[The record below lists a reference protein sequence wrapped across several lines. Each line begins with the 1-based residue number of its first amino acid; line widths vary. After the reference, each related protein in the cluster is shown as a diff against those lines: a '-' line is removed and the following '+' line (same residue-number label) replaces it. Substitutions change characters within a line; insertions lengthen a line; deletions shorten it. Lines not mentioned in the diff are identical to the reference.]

1 MKNLPSPS
9 RRPLVRRPAALTWAG
24 VLLGGWLAGCAHR
37 APQPTASETSG
48 DPRSELRRLE
58 QGLAAAKSRIEG
70 RGPSVENAAAD
81 SASAP
86 SPMAA
91 GAGMSGGRCE
101 AVCQAGQ
108 EICSFSRRICQLAG
122 QINDSDSTRSC
133 QRAEK
138 DCQEAS
144 SNCASCR

>member
-1 MKNLPSPS
+1 MNNLPSPS
-9 RRPLVRRPAALTWAG
+9 GRPSVCRTLALTWAG
-24 VLLGGWLAGCAHR
+24 VLLLGWLAGCAHSR
-37 APQPTASETSG
+37 STSETRPATAG
-48 DPRSELRRLE
+48 DPRSELARLE

-70 RGPSVENAAAD
+70 RSAAEAATGD
-81 SASAP
+81 SAPA
-86 SPMAA
+86 PMAA
-91 GAGMSGGRCE
+91 GAGASGGRCE

-122 QINDSDSTRSC
+122 QINDSDSARSC

-144 SNCASCR
+144 ANCASCR

>member
-1 MKNLPSPS
+1 MKNPTSPS
-9 RRPLVRRPAALTWAG
+9 SPFPVCRAVALSWAG
-24 VLLGGWLAGCAHR
+24 VLLLGWLAGCAHKS
-37 APQPTASETSG
+37 PLGETTPATSS

-70 RGPSVENAAAD
+70 RSAAVSEAAD
-81 SASAP
+81 SPSAP
-86 SPMAA
+86 TPMATGA
-91 GAGMSGGRCE
+91 GASGGRCE

-108 EICSFSRRICQLAG
+108 EICSFSRRICQLAS

-133 QRAEK
+133 RSAEK

-144 SNCASCR
+144 ANCASCH